1 MTLNITLKLEHKKEL
16 AAFGRFCTELSTIA
30 EEVAVDSDARQ
41 ARLYGNGFASNL
53 AANDVASY
61 TAEEQ
66 VARTIPVPKEP
77 ITQEQAEALVSAT
90 KRERGKPSPGSTRR
104 TKAEIAEDEAADAAD
119 AAAKSPPVERDIT
132 NNPENRGADDEATA
146 EQDAADEQAEADA
159 KVDASAPLTHD
170 DVRAAMGKYVKAYG
184 MAAAQADGP
193 ILIQRVLGDE
203 TKSKI
208 SELPDDQAVLAKA
221 VAGVE
226 EMISKNP
233 FKRAAE
239 GVLG

>member
-1 MTLNITLKLEHKKEL
+1 MTKIYINIE
-16 AAFGRFCTELSTIA
+16 ADNA
-30 EEVAVDSDARQ
+30 EDARREMATLIGAS
-41 ARLYGNGFASNL
+41 ARSS
-53 AANDVASY
+53 DDISY
-61 TAEEQ
+61 TAAEAA
-66 VARTIPVPKEP
+66 ARTVVVPTEP
-77 ITQEQAEALVSAT
+77 ITQAQAEALVAAAT
-90 KRERGKPSPGSTRR
+90 KRERGKASPGSTRR

-146 EQDAADEQAEADA
+146 EQDAADEKAEADA

-170 DVRAAMGKYVKAYG
+170 DVCAAMGKYVKAYG